1 MDVHP
6 IEGLMKTAM
15 ESIRDM
21 VDVNTILGDPVET
34 PDGNVIIPISRVT
47 FGFAAGGTEYEP
59 APGGQGGDSG
69 RGDGGGGQD
78 RSGDQD
84 GGGGQG
90 KGQSADANRKELPFG
105 GGSGAGISIQP
116 VAFLVV
122 GQQQIRLLP
131 VDGGALYD
139 RLLDMAPRLVEQVQG
154 MLRRDGQTGG
164 QPSQAQGGS
173 GTQQNQQGMGAGIGG
188 GMSGHSG
195 FTPSSASTSSPPPPR
210 RFRRLEQ

>member
-59 APGGQGGDSG
+59 PPTGQGADGG
-69 RGDGGGGQD
+69 RGGGGQRAQPSD
-78 RSGDQD
+78 DEQD
-84 GGGGQG
+84 GNAPQ
-90 KGQSADANRKELPFG
+90 KGQRGESGRKELPFG

-122 GQQQIRLLP
+122 GHEQVRLLP

-139 RLLDMAPRLVEQVQG
+139 RLLDMAPRVVEQIQG
-154 MLRRDGQTGG
+154 LFHKDGQSNQPALTQGQGQGQTQGQMHAGNTGG
-164 QPSQAQGGS
+164 QAGGAIS
-173 GTQQNQQGMGAGIGG
+173 TGA
-188 GMSGHSG
+188 SVS
-195 FTPSSASTSSPPPPR
+195 TPTPR